1 MGLGG
6 PMQTGVRHQPEGKS
20 VGESGKEGDMK
31 REIGRVRDIEAE
43 RESDDSTMWRP
54 HRIETGSVKSLVRG
68 IMVQSNK
75 HWEGQKQDSLYNLE
89 QIQCTSDKPVY
100 KSATTWT
107 AVISVVWLTRDE
119 AGYPGFHKAGKVQPQ
134 IWLFFGCINNIQ
146 HLCLLQTSTNVFQSD
161 LMWKYLFHVWLCVI
175 NTFKS

>member
-20 VGESGKEGDMK
+20 VGGSGKEGDMK

-43 RESDDSTMWRP
+43 REREWWQHDVETTQNRKWFGQIFSKRCQST
-54 HRIETGSVKSLVRG
+54 I
-68 IMVQSNK
+68 
-75 HWEGQKQDSLYNLE
+75 KQTLGGTKTRFFVHLE

-100 KSATTWT
+100 KSATTCT

-134 IWLFFGCINNIQ
+134 IWLFFDALTIYSTYASFR
-146 HLCLLQTSTNVFQSD
+146 HPLLSFSLT
-161 LMWKYLFHVWLCVI
+161 
-175 NTFKS
+175 

>member
-31 REIGRVRDIEAE
+31 REMGRVRDIEAE

-68 IMVQSNK
+68 VMVQSNK
-75 HWEGQKQDSLYNLE
+75 HWEAQKQDSLYNLE

-134 IWLFFGCINNIQ
+134 IWLFLDALTIY
-146 HLCLLQTSTNVFQSD
+146 STYASFRHP
-161 LMWKYLFHVWLCVI
+161 LMSFSL
-175 NTFKS
+175 T